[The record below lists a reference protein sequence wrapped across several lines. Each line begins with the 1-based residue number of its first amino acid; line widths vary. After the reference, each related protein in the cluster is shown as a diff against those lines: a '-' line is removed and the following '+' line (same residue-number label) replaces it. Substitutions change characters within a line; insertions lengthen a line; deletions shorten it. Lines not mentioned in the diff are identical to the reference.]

1 MLDAERRAVCAH
13 LPNLAALTPGTSGN
27 LSVRRDDRFA
37 VTPTGI
43 PYADIETAD
52 VPVLALDGKKVA
64 GDTDP
69 SSETAMHRGI
79 YRERDT
85 GAVAHTHSPWA
96 TTLAVLGEPVPP
108 VHYALAH
115 AGGTVPV
122 AEYATYGTADLA
134 ASVVAT
140 LADADVSACL
150 VANHGVVATG
160 VDAAAAVEAARA
172 VGTTARLYCQAAAIG
187 YPQGL
192 PESELAAVE
201 TKFDAY
207 GQDE

>member
-13 LPNLAALTPGTSGN
+13 LSDLAALTPGTSGN
-27 LSVRRDDRFA
+27 LSVRRGDRFA
-37 VTPTGI
+37 VTPTGV
-43 PYADIETAD
+43 PYDDIEAAD
-52 VPVLALDGKKVA
+52 VPVLTLDGEQVA
-64 GDTDP
+64 GDADP

-79 YRERDT
+79 YRERDA

-115 AGGTVPV
+115 AGGRVPV
-122 AEYATYGTADLA
+122 ADYATYGTADLA
-134 ASVVAT
+134 ANVVAT
-140 LADADVSACL
+140 LTEADVSACL

-160 VDAAAAVEAARA
+160 EDAAAAVETARA
-172 VGTTARLYCQAAAIG
+172 VETTARLYCQAATIG
-187 YPQGL
+187 DPREL
-192 PESELAAVE
+192 PESELAAVAA
-201 TKFDAY
+201 KFDAY